1 MLWIPDRRVW
11 AQESKSTKSWCLSS
25 NLAIWYFRVSSYCG
39 ERWVYLFNQYGIH
52 ISLDEWGTDM
62 ARQWSDL
69 GPMNK
74 EIDLLW
80 SRIASL
86 WKNYER
92 LGKKVVNFML
102 LYKVTI
108 VWELWESFASK
119 QIWITIG
126 DILLQRQK
134 CPPSCMAM
142 WDSRQN
148 GH

>member
-1 MLWIPDRRVW
+1 MTNPCNNLKKSIYQFEQMHLSNREIHVTTLKNPFWTN
-11 AQESKSTKSWCLSS
+11 SK
-25 NLAIWYFRVSSYCG
+25 RGV
-39 ERWVYLFNQYGIH
+39 
-52 ISLDEWGTDM
+52 TDWLRDGHGKAM
-62 ARQWSDL
+62 IRL
-69 GPMNK
+69 GSINE

-80 SRIASL
+80 SRSASL
-86 WKNYER
+86 WKNYEH
-92 LGKKVVNFML
+92 LGKKITNYML

-142 WDSRQN
+142 WGSRQN